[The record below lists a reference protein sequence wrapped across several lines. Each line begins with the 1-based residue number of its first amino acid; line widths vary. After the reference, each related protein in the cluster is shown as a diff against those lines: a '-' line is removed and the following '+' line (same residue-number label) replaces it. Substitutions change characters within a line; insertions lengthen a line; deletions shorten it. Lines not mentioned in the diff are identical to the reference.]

1 MIYRLLLFIICFTAF
16 PVLAQAKTLLVL
28 GDSLSAAYGIPVET
42 GWVSLLE
49 QRIIRQ
55 ELGYK
60 VVNASISGET
70 TIGAKTRLQ
79 KLINNIQPELVIVE
93 LGGND
98 GLRGFALQ
106 EIEQNLI
113 DIIDIIKQS
122 GSRALLVPMQL
133 PPNYGTAYNKR
144 FMSIYDNV
152 SNKMDVSLSK
162 FILSDIA
169 QYPELMQNDG
179 IHPVQ
184 AAQPKM
190 LENVWPSLQALIS
203 E

>member
-1 MIYRLLLFIICFTAF
+1 MIYRILIIFVCFL
-16 PVLAQAKTLLVL
+16 PVSTQAKTLLVL
-28 GDSLSAAYGIPVET
+28 GDSLSAAYGIPVDQ

-55 ELGYK
+55 QLGYK

-79 KLINNIQPELVIVE
+79 KLMDDVQPELVIVE

-98 GLRGFALQ
+98 GLRGFSLQ

-113 DIIDIIKQS
+113 GIIEIIQQA
-122 GSRALLVPMQL
+122 GSRTLLVPMQL
-133 PPNYGTAYNKR
+133 PPNYGAAYNKR
-144 FMSIYDNV
+144 FISIYDNI
-152 SNKMDVSLSK
+152 SNKMNVNLSK
-162 FILSDIA
+162 FILSNIA
-169 QYPELMQNDG
+169 QYPELMQSDG

-190 LENVWPSLQALIS
+190 LENVWPSLLALMS